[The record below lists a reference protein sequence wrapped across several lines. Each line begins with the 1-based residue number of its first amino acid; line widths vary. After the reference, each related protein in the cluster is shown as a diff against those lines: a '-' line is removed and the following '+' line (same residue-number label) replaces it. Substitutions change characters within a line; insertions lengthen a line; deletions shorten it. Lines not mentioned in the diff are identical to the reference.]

1 MTMILLKKISN
12 FFLPRRCVVCNSI
25 LHEGETVICSQC
37 LLHDSMSGLFSDS
50 SDNVMVR
57 SVIGNGNIVRG
68 NALFEFHPRGL
79 QARMI
84 YKMKYQ
90 GRSDIAVNMGRH
102 AAKALLPAGFFEDV
116 DVIVPIP
123 ITRMRRFQR
132 GYNQSEMLA
141 RGISEITAIPIDTT
155 SVVRH
160 RFLRSQTRLSL
171 EQRQKNV
178 AKAFHLVSS
187 SALSGKHVLVV
198 DDIFTTGAT
207 LGACLREI
215 SQNTN
220 GVRLSILTLGLTKS

>member
-1 MTMILLKKISN
+1 M
-12 FFLPRRCVVCNSI
+12 
-25 LHEGETVICSQC
+25 
-37 LLHDSMSGLFSDS
+37 
-50 SDNVMVR
+50 
-57 SVIGNGNIVRG
+57 
-68 NALFEFHPRGL
+68 FEFHPRGL

-171 EQRQKNV
+171 EQRQKTLQKPFTWCLLQHCRGNMFSLWMTYLPQV
-178 AKAFHLVSS
+178 P
-187 SALSGKHVLVV
+187 LSGL
-198 DDIFTTGAT
+198 A
-207 LGACLREI
+207 LG
-215 SQNTN
+215 
-220 GVRLSILTLGLTKS
+220 K

>member
-1 MTMILLKKISN
+1 M
-12 FFLPRRCVVCNSI
+12 
-25 LHEGETVICSQC
+25 
-37 LLHDSMSGLFSDS
+37 
-50 SDNVMVR
+50 
-57 SVIGNGNIVRG
+57 
-68 NALFEFHPRGL
+68 FEFHPRGL
-79 QARMI
+79 QAHMI

-178 AKAFHLVSS
+178 AQAFRLVSS
-187 SALSGKHVLVV
+187 AALTGKHVLVV